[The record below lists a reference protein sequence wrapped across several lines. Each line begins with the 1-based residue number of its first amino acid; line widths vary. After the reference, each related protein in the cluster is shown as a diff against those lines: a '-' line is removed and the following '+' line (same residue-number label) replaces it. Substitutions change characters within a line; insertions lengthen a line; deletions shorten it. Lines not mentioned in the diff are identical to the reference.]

1 MKSIENREGTSTPKI
16 DGLDLSVISV
26 LLRIVLVDS
35 IFFPIIE
42 ELVETE
48 VAGSGSKCSE
58 VTAEFTAGSEVT
70 ADSGSEVTADSG
82 SEVTADSGWED
93 SEVTADS
100 GWEDSEV
107 TADSGWEDS
116 EVTADSGSEFNKEM
130 RLSILDGSGIAP
142 GLEKVFG
149 GGLAPGLE
157 KVFGAKELVPVI
169 MVVLLL
175 LFNPIFTWLIVS

>member
-1 MKSIENREGTSTPKI
+1 MKSIENKEGTSTPKI
-16 DGLDLSVISV
+16 DGLDLSVFSV

-58 VTAEFTAGSEVT
+58 LTAEFTAGSEVT
-70 ADSGSEVTADSG
+70 AEFTAG

-107 TADSGWEDS
+107 TADSGW
-116 EVTADSGSEFNKEM
+116 
-130 RLSILDGSGIAP
+130 
-142 GLEKVFG
+142 
-149 GGLAPGLE
+149 
-157 KVFGAKELVPVI
+157 
-169 MVVLLL
+169 
-175 LFNPIFTWLIVS
+175 

>member
-1 MKSIENREGTSTPKI
+1 LKSIENKEGTSTPKI
-16 DGLDLSVISV
+16 DGLDLSVFLV

-48 VAGSGSKCSE
+48 VAGFGSKCSE
-58 VTAEFTAGSEVT
+58 LAAEFTPG
-70 ADSGSEVTADSG
+70 
-82 SEVTADSGWED
+82 
-93 SEVTADS
+93 
-100 GWEDSEV
+100 
-107 TADSGWEDS
+107 S

-130 RLSILDGSGIAP
+130 RLSILD
-142 GLEKVFG
+142 G

>member
-82 SEVTADSGWED
+82 WEDSEVTAEFTAGSEVTADSGSEVTADSGWE
-93 SEVTADS
+93 VTADS
-100 GWEDSEV
+100 GWEV
-107 TADSGWEDS
+107 T
-116 EVTADSGSEFNKEM
+116 
-130 RLSILDGSGIAP
+130 
-142 GLEKVFG
+142 
-149 GGLAPGLE
+149 
-157 KVFGAKELVPVI
+157 
-169 MVVLLL
+169 
-175 LFNPIFTWLIVS
+175 

>member
-82 SEVTADSGWED
+82 
-93 SEVTADS
+93 
-100 GWEDSEV
+100 WEDSEV

-130 RLSILDGSGIAP
+130 RLSILDGSGLAP

-149 GGLAPGLE
+149 GGPAPGLE

>member
-1 MKSIENREGTSTPKI
+1 MNKNENIFLKSIENKEGTSTPKI
-16 DGLDLSVISV
+16 DGLDLSVFSV

-48 VAGSGSKCSE
+48 VAGSGSKCAE
-58 VTAEFTAGSEVT
+58 LAAEFTAGSEVT

-100 GWEDSEV
+100 G
-107 TADSGWEDS
+107 S

-130 RLSILDGSGIAP
+130 RLSILDGD
-142 GLEKVFG
+142 
-149 GGLAPGLE
+149 GLAPGLE